1 MKRRRVLLLG
11 GSGYLGTQIY
21 DFLRHNGEHEVIATC
36 YSTGQVDGLIR
47 LDVTDGP
54 SFVQLLQEISPDVVI
69 WALMSSTDEQALIRR
84 GMNQLLEHLPKESRV
99 IYISSDGIFGQGTG
113 AFVEADEVVPL
124 ADVNP
129 LASYSH
135 AKQLGEMLVQTRH
148 ENHAIVRLGP
158 IYGRNSAGNW
168 DKRVAFMLSEL
179 AAGREMLRPGN
190 LYKTFVHVED
200 VAHAICELVEG
211 EFTGLL
217 HLGPQE
223 KESYYSFFN
232 KLAGSLGLDAELI
245 KESSLAEDE
254 ARERG
259 VPLDTS
265 LDTRLA
271 SRVLRT
277 RFRQV

>member
-1 MKRRRVLLLG
+1 MKKRRVLLLG
-11 GSGYLGTQIY
+11 GSGYLGIQIY
-21 DFLRHNGEHEVIATC
+21 EYLRQNGENEVIATC
-36 YSTGQVDGLIR
+36 YSTGQADNFIR
-47 LDVTDGP
+47 LDVTDGT
-54 SFVQLLQEISPDVVI
+54 SFVELLKELSPDVVV
-69 WALMSSTDEQALIRR
+69 WALMSSTDEAAIIKS
-84 GMNQLLEHLPKESRV
+84 GMNSLLEYLPEKCRF

-129 LASYSH
+129 LAPYSH
-135 AKQLGEMLVQTRH
+135 AKRMGEVLVQTRH
-148 ENHAIVRLGP
+148 DNHVIVRVGP

-179 AAGREMLRPGN
+179 AAGREMLRSGN

-200 VAHAICELVEG
+200 VAHAICELVAG

-223 KESYYSFFN
+223 KESYYSFFH
-232 KLAGSLGLDAELI
+232 KLAGSLGMDAELI

-277 RFRQV
+277 RFRQA